1 MNRPLDRLRHHVT
14 GAIERGEAE
23 AIVEVAPQGHIQ
35 AAILDALEDRES
47 ILVHGGYIGDV
58 LALQSRGLVTSGRVE
73 GGGQLVVRLRRE
85 ECEG

>member
-1 MNRPLDRLRHHVT
+1 MSETPSDYR
-14 GAIERGEAE
+14 
-23 AIVEVAPQGHIQ
+23 PQGHVQ

-58 LALQSRGLVTSGRVE
+58 LALQSRGLITSGRVE

-85 ECEG
+85 EHEG